1 MATTVLSRTLT
12 FLLLAVLAWAAAP
25 PAQPAR
31 AASLTQ
37 VTSFGA
43 NPGNLTMYA
52 YRPDGLGSGRPLVVL
67 LHGCTQNADGY
78 FAASGWRR
86 YADQWGFA
94 LVLAQTGS
102 ANNSSGCFNWFQTGD
117 TTRGQGE
124 AASIRNMVAHAVTAY
139 GSDPARVHVSGLSAG
154 GAMAAVMLAAYPDVF
169 AAGSIGAG
177 LAYRCAASLVQASS
191 CQYGPTS
198 RTPRQWGDL
207 VRGAHPGHAGAY
219 PRVAIWQ
226 GQSDYTVVP
235 ANGRQ
240 LRDQWTDVRGVSQT
254 PAATRSLTGGTTL
267 TVYGNDD
274 VRLYEIAGMGHGLPV
289 DPGSGAD
296 QCGATAAYFLDTI
309 CSAYHDARFFGL
321 DGGARPPRRPLLPRP
336 PPPPRRCREPA
347 CGPATTPTPP
357 PAVPTSRAATP
368 TPTAPA
374 SRWGCGTPT
383 SSTACGRPAR
393 TTGCSR
399 TASAEPPHRPKASQI
414 AEGLPRPA
422 AHQRPG
428 RDEIPVEVLPDAG
441 AELG

>member
-1 MATTVLSRTLT
+1 MATTLLSRTLAL
-12 FLLLAVLAWAAAP
+12 LLLALLPWT
-25 PAQPAR
+25 PAR
-31 AASLTQ
+31 AASLSQ
-37 VTSFGA
+37 VASFGT

-52 YRPDGLGSGRPLVVL
+52 YRPDGLASGRPLVVL
-67 LHGCTQNADGY
+67 LHGCTQNAAGY
-78 FAASGWRR
+78 FASSGWRK

-102 ANNSSGCFNWFQTGD
+102 ANNSASCFNWFQTGD

-124 AASIRNMVAHAVTAY
+124 AASIRNMVAHAVAAF

-154 GAMAAVMLAAYPDVF
+154 GAMAAVMLATYPDVF

-177 LAYRCAASLVQASS
+177 LAYRCATSLTQASS

-207 VRGAHPGHAGAY
+207 VRGAHPGHAGPY

-235 ANGRQ
+235 ANGDQ

-254 PAATRSLTGGTTL
+254 PTATRSLTGGTTL
-267 TVYGNDD
+267 TVYGDDD

-289 DPGSGAD
+289 DPGSAAD

-321 DGGARPPRRPLLPRP
+321 DGGAPP
-336 PPPPRRCREPA
+336 
-347 CGPATTPTPP
+347 
-357 PAVPTSRAATP
+357 TP
-368 TPTAPA
+368 TPTP
-374 SRWGCGTPT
+374 TPT
-383 SSTACGRPAR
+383 VTPTVPGTCVRASNYAHTTAGR
-393 TTGCSR
+393 
-399 TASAEPPHRPKASQI
+399 
-414 AEGLPRPA
+414 
-422 AHQRPG
+422 AHQSNGYTYANGSNDPMGLWNTFITHGLRQTGP
-428 RDEIPVEVLPDAG
+428 DHWVLADG
-441 AELG
+441 EC